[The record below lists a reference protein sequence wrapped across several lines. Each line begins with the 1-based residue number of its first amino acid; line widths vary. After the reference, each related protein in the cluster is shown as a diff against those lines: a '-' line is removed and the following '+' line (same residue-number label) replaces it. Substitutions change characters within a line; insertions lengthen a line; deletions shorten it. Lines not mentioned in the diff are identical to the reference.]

1 MKSYRTKKQSQS
13 GFTLV
18 ELAIVL
24 VIIGLLVGGVLA
36 GQDLIKAAKLQ
47 NAIQAISDVNTSTT
61 TFMTKYGQ
69 LPGDF
74 SQGTTFTTPIAIT
87 NTANAIGMGD
97 NNGLV
102 QATTTGVAGT
112 SAATT
117 TLGVSGEVAAF
128 FPELYAAGLLGD
140 SMAAVNLATVNAPQ
154 ATINATSNGMFVPL
168 QVDGQSNLLIVGGFP
183 ANGNAVTGNY
193 MFLVG
198 PATGAANGSGI
209 AVFSRALTPLS
220 AQNLDTKLDDG
231 NPGLGNVTALL
242 VAPQPGA
249 LDTTG
254 AAGAASAF
262 CATNAATS
270 AYNIANKTSLC
281 TLGIKAAF

>member
-74 SQGTTFTTPIAIT
+74 SQGNTFTTPIAIT
-87 NTANAIGMGD
+87 GVANAVGLGD

-102 QATTTGVAGT
+102 QATTTAGGGT
-112 SAATT
+112 ATA
-117 TLGVSGEVAAF
+117 TLGVSGETAAF

-140 SMAAVNLATVNAPQ
+140 SMAAVSLATVNAPQ

>member
-1 MKSYRTKKQSQS
+1 MQSYRMKKQSQS

-47 NAIQAISDVNTSTT
+47 NAVQALSDVNTSAT

-74 SQGTTFTTPIAIT
+74 SQGNTFTTPIAIT
-87 NTANAIGMGD
+87 GVANAVGLGD

-102 QATTTGVAGT
+102 QATTTAGGGT
-112 SAATT
+112 ATA
-117 TLGVSGEVAAF
+117 TLGVSGETAAF
-128 FPELYAAGLLGD
+128 FPELYAAGLLGA
-140 SMAAVNLATVNAPQ
+140 SMAAVDLTVVTTPL
-154 ATINATSNGMFVPL
+154 ATINATSNGRFLPL
-168 QVDGQSNLLIVGGFP
+168 QLDGQSDLLIVQGFSGT
-183 ANGNAVTGNY
+183 ASSAAGNY

-198 PATGAANGSGI
+198 PTTSVNATGGLATLT
-209 AVFSRALTPLS
+209 RALTPLS
-220 AQNLDTKLDDG
+220 AQNIDTKLDDG
-231 NPGLGNVTALL
+231 NPGLGNVTALAA
-242 VAPQPGA
+242 APVPGT

-254 AAGAASAF
+254 AAGAASDF

-270 AYNIANKTSLC
+270 AYNIANKKALC
-281 TLGIKAAF
+281 TLGIKASF